1 VYEVASVLALHP
13 VQHMKVVP
21 VFQIVV
27 FCIACW
33 FIWVFSILQ
42 MTLNMTVGF
51 QELAY
56 PFVAIVVGGGYA
68 FVMRQWAH
76 DRQAIR
82 SRLSQFSVRNCI
94 CAVEADRAVVYS
106 NIAMLVKTMEGMPM
120 SASED
125 DALEAFDRQVRRDLP
140 NAFCVALGRFTFQ
153 YKHYIVFGLFGDGF
167 KLVDFLAGIARVGA
181 GCRPGGRVRTV
192 IAGHGHRG
200 SGLGAIIP
208 NRGRSQ
214 QWYD

>member
-1 VYEVASVLALHP
+1 MYEVASVLALHP

-27 FCIACW
+27 FRTACW

-42 MTLNMTVGF
+42 MTLNITVGF

-82 SRLSQFSVRNCI
+82 SRLLS
-94 CAVEADRAVVYS
+94 
-106 NIAMLVKTMEGMPM
+106 
-120 SASED
+120 SASEV
-125 DALEAFDRQVRRDLP
+125 ASAPWRR
-140 NAFCVALGRFTFQ
+140 
-153 YKHYIVFGLFGDGF
+153 IVPW
-167 KLVDFLAGIARVGA
+167 
-181 GCRPGGRVRTV
+181 C
-192 IAGHGHRG
+192 
-200 SGLGAIIP
+200 IP
-208 NRGRSQ
+208 TLRCS
-214 QWYD
+214 

>member
-82 SRLSQFSVRNCI
+82 SRHLRLSRPCRVLGQS
-94 CAVEADRAVVYS
+94 
-106 NIAMLVKTMEGMPM
+106 MHPP
-120 SASED
+120 
-125 DALEAFDRQVRRDLP
+125 DRQR
-140 NAFCVALGRFTFQ
+140 
-153 YKHYIVFGLFGDGF
+153 HS
-167 KLVDFLAGIARVGA
+167 ARG
-181 GCRPGGRVRTV
+181 
-192 IAGHGHRG
+192 
-200 SGLGAIIP
+200 
-208 NRGRSQ
+208 N
-214 QWYD
+214 